1 MTVERDYIDY
11 IRKCHKCQVYGDK
24 IKAPPILLFYTVSPW
39 LFIMWR
45 IDVIRSIHPQSNN
58 GYKFILVVMI
68 TLLSGSKLV
77 RMHMWLKRLS
87 KNLSREL
94 ICSYRL
100 HERIVMDN
108 TQNFNGKKIIELC
121 AKWKIKHLI
130 SSLYKPK
137 MNGVIET
144 ANKNIKKII

>member
-39 LFIMWR
+39 PFIMWR
-45 IDVIRSIHPQSNN
+45 IDVIRSIHLQSNN
-58 GYKFILVVMI
+58 GYKFILVVI
-68 TLLSGSKLV
+68 DYFTKWIKACSYAYVTQKVVKKLIE
-77 RMHMWLKRLS
+77 
-87 KNLSREL
+87 REL

-108 TQNFNGKKIIELC
+108 TQNFNGKKSLNC
-121 AKWKIKHLI
+121 APNGR
-130 SSLYKPK
+130 SS
-137 MNGVIET
+137 I
-144 ANKNIKKII
+144 